1 MLIAGSEN
9 KEEEV
14 SVKSHEFAD
23 LLPPS
28 ATWRITLSNVKS
40 VMCISKNH
48 V

>member
-1 MLIAGSEN
+1 MIAGSEN

-14 SVKSHEFAD
+14 GVKSREFAD

-28 ATWRITLSNVKS
+28 ATWRITISNVKPA
-40 VMCISKNH
+40 MCIFKNH